1 MKKFVYSWCICIVA
15 GMGIFLA
22 NIGGGYAQSVD
33 SLVVDDVS
41 VYNVSAPKDSVRMNT
56 IQPVP
61 LAAGNMNFEY
71 RFNFYVKPPIN
82 MSYDKANKFTLSVQF
97 EGEAMQV
104 LANNV
109 DLNGISPLFGELF
122 SYRIRANG
130 KRLVKFQ
137 TVSRNKSGYETNE
150 KKMIFN
156 LNDGFWEEFFWDTPC
171 PQTNCPSDFTDT
183 GTGETP
189 KTALH
194 GYIASLTIIKVPRD
208 PVLTTYPDHILSS
221 EGNVLVVTNFS
232 NSYGP
237 VYRFDWA
244 YNYHSSGGSWHNLGR
259 SGDMN
264 IYAYRLEKEEDGT
277 DFLTNIKNKK
287 PLYVRAA
294 NACISEPDN
303 VQTPDYASVVALQLK
318 LDAPQILGYSAEV
331 TPPGCAGGRDGQ
343 VKIPFDRK
351 LHSGEVVQ
359 LTLTNLDDP
368 LGYKPSITLRNEEN
382 FVIFT
387 GLSAGRYEVKY
398 TNGYILNSTIPSY
411 IGDEYRH
418 KAQFTVSDPPKL
430 SLSGLNKTDVHCK
443 GGSDGTITFTPTG
456 GTGDIRAWYTTAA
469 SYPVTRDAVS
479 VVPGLAAAN
488 YTIELRDANDC
499 RMTDAAWKVNIAQ
512 PATGVSL
519 QELSKTDPRGYGL
532 TDGAIEVIARG
543 GTGGFT
549 YSWQKNGQPVS
560 GSGSKQTGLGDGR
573 YKITVKDANYNKVSP
588 VTAVNLAGCQSTVD
602 IELRQ
607 PDLLS
612 VSIGKTGDISCYG
625 LLDGVLRAT
634 ATGGVGGYR
643 YEWYK
648 SVGGSWAK
656 LRYTTAEVS
665 GLDAGVYRAFV
676 FDRNDIKAVSAN
688 YTLTQPDPVRIAF
701 KTAEPACYG
710 GSDGRIEAVVTGGNG
725 GYTYTWPGNPGTSS
739 VIYGEAQNYVVKVKD
754 RKDCRAENNVTIGQ
768 PARLTATAQVVLPA
782 SANASDGKITVS
794 PSGGT
799 PGYHYRWD
807 YRNSVSNPLTGIPAD
822 SVPYQVVVK
831 DAHDCRTELNPRVI
845 YPLGVRLVVKK
856 VISCKGDRDGLLEAM
871 PEGGV
876 SRYYRYQWYQWSNGA
891 FSLISGNGKISQ
903 GVGSGRYQV
912 KVTDSENNTA
922 TAEITITEPPL
933 LQATAQIT
941 LPSSAAGSD
950 GRIAVSPSG
959 GTPGYYY
966 RWDYRN
972 AVSNPLTGI
981 PADSVPYRVVVKDAH
996 DCRIELEPRV
1006 IYPLGVK
1013 LVVKK
1018 VISCKGDRDGLLE
1031 AMPEGGVSRYYRYQW
1046 FKSGNGGF
1054 QEIEGNGKIS
1064 ALLEAGTYRVKVT
1077 DSENNSVTT
1086 DWVLTEPDFLTAV
1099 FTVDIPSGPTVSDGK
1114 ITVFPAGGT
1123 PYTDG
1128 SYRYF
1133 WDYRN
1138 SVSNPLTD
1146 LPADSVPYRV
1156 VVKDAH
1162 QCEIELN
1169 PRILYPLMVGIREKQ
1184 PVSCYGRT
1192 DGRLEALAEGG
1203 VSSIYFYKWYKREND
1218 GFREIAGEESVS
1230 EPLGDGIYR
1239 VEVRDSE
1246 HNQAVSQ
1253 EFIFRQPDSLRLK
1266 FGHLDPLC
1274 KDDRNGWINALVEG
1288 GTEPYHYLWEDK
1300 TDFDA
1305 FNRSNLACG
1314 FYKVTVTDSHGC
1326 QLTGRDTLTEPDS
1339 LLVTHEVRFPSVF
1352 NGTDGTIRLFPKGGT
1367 EPYRYEWTYNHSTDN
1382 PLAGL
1387 AASDTPYE
1395 VTVTDAHGCTVSDT
1409 PRMYNPLIVEIQVRD
1424 SISCY
1429 GRLDGR
1435 LAAVFAGGVGAPHDF
1450 EWFKKD
1456 REGHFRKTG
1465 ANDSILYGVPD
1476 GEYRVS
1482 VRDRSDSLAVSDVF
1496 VFRHPD
1502 SLQLQFRHH
1511 FPLCKHDANG
1521 WTEALADGGTTP
1533 YRYYWEDIDRE
1544 DAALRAGLED
1554 GVYKAVVT
1562 DRRGCVVSATD
1573 TLTEPDSLI
1582 VRHKVDFPSVYGG
1595 DDGMVAVSPEGGTK
1609 PYRYAWDYNHS
1620 VANPLTGLSAMADP
1634 LHVVVTD
1641 AHGCQVVDSVRMYN
1655 PITIELEESGVI
1667 ICSGQTNAELTAH
1680 VKGGAGRPYRFE
1692 WYFVEE
1698 DLLTGFTET
1707 DSLLKSVG
1715 VGTYRVAAF
1724 DSVGNLGWSAD
1735 YTIYSPDSLRLE
1747 FEIGHLPCKYD
1758 RKGWIQAIPLG
1769 GEAPYRLDWFDG
1781 SADTRIEHLEEGRY
1795 EVKLTD
1801 KRGCFVTK
1809 KVKINSPDELLLS
1822 MDYRQPLGWQR
1833 DDGMIWV
1840 TPVGG
1845 TQPYRYEW
1853 HGWEN
1858 DRDTL
1863 EGIPAGN
1870 YTVTVTDSHQC
1881 NKSISATVTEP
1892 SLLEVTVSCVR
1903 IISCY
1908 GVPDGILRATAC
1920 GGVGN
1925 YRYDW
1930 YRLSGRHAD
1939 FIVSGINCEQL
1950 PAGEYKVKVTDG
1962 NGITAWSE
1970 VYRLVQPEL
1979 LQAAVTVSAL
1989 LCKGDTDGKA
1999 GAVVNGGTLPYE
2011 YIWTNGARTGEIDS
2025 LSEGRYLVA
2034 VKDAHGCRTEA
2045 MGTVVSPDALEVS
2058 SKVTDPVC
2066 NGGKGSVVLQI
2077 SGGTGKYRITW
2088 ADGNSRMKREDLPA
2102 GSYPVDVADANGC
2115 LWQGVFELFE
2125 PEQVNVSLG
2134 PERTLCREQEVE
2146 LRPLN
2151 VERITGYKWLKDN
2164 EVFSSQPVIR
2174 VTEAG
2179 TYRLEVVTKKGC
2191 RGNGEVTIGK
2201 SDAEIDANFAMA
2213 SEIEAEDILKVVN
2226 TCLPMP
2232 EYCEWIFPETG
2243 TITIVS
2249 DDRDMAELIFDR
2261 PGEYTIGLRSV
2272 EGKCEELLYKNVSVV
2287 TEGSGQPVT
2296 RGPERVIRDVLVWPN
2311 PSNGHFRVRVKLN
2324 RKSDGL
2330 LRLYALT
2337 GVLLRESK
2345 CRGDESYELSF
2356 NESLPPGIYI
2366 LHLIF
2371 GPEREAVKVAVE

>member
-807 YRNSVSNPLTGIPAD
+807 YRNSVSNPLTGI
-822 SVPYQVVVK
+822 
-831 DAHDCRTELNPRVI
+831 
-845 YPLGVRLVVKK
+845 
-856 VISCKGDRDGLLEAM
+856 
-871 PEGGV
+871 
-876 SRYYRYQWYQWSNGA
+876 
-891 FSLISGNGKISQ
+891 
-903 GVGSGRYQV
+903 
-912 KVTDSENNTA
+912 
-922 TAEITITEPPL
+922 
-933 LQATAQIT
+933 
-941 LPSSAAGSD
+941 
-950 GRIAVSPSG
+950 
-959 GTPGYYY
+959 
-966 RWDYRN
+966 
-972 AVSNPLTGI
+972 
-981 PADSVPYRVVVKDAH
+981 
-996 DCRIELEPRV
+996 
-1006 IYPLGVK
+1006 
-1013 LVVKK
+1013 
-1018 VISCKGDRDGLLE
+1018 
-1031 AMPEGGVSRYYRYQW
+1031 
-1046 FKSGNGGF
+1046 
-1054 QEIEGNGKIS
+1054 
-1064 ALLEAGTYRVKVT
+1064 
-1077 DSENNSVTT
+1077 
-1086 DWVLTEPDFLTAV
+1086 
-1099 FTVDIPSGPTVSDGK
+1099 
-1114 ITVFPAGGT
+1114 
-1123 PYTDG
+1123 
-1128 SYRYF
+1128 
-1133 WDYRN
+1133 
-1138 SVSNPLTD
+1138 
-1146 LPADSVPYRV
+1146 PADSVPYRV

>member
-1 MKKFVYSWCICIVA
+1 MKKFVYSWISLGIWFIIV
-15 GMGIFLA
+15 FQV
-22 NIGGGYAQSVD
+22 NIGRLYAQSSD
-33 SLVVDDVS
+33 SLSVRLMDEIITEYSPDLKNAVDANTQSATPFAANGLNYEIWFDFEIL
-41 VYNVSAPKDSVRMNT
+41 APK
-56 IQPVP
+56 P
-61 LAAGNMNFEY
+61 
-71 RFNFYVKPPIN
+71 
-82 MSYDKANKFTLSVQF
+82 MSYHKDNKFSLYVQF
-97 EGEAMQV
+97 EGESMWVFQG
-104 LANNV
+104 NV
-109 DLNGISPLFGELF
+109 NLNSTSTTVARKLN
-122 SYRIRANG
+122 YRLVTNG
-130 KRLVKFQ
+130 KKLINFK
-137 TVSRNKSGYETNE
+137 TVSRNRSADDKREGTLTVSMNNWAIFGGCSETVAPDDFQKQTPVLFGYNAKLIIKRVPINPVLSSYPADHTLTNE
-150 KKMIFN
+150 NYVSIKTDFS
-156 LNDGFWEEFFWDTPC
+156 NDFLYRWDWYYSYQLTG
-171 PQTNCPSDFTDT
+171 TTWNRLGADVETSVNYYRVGGNNTSDFLD
-183 GTGETP
+183 
-189 KTALH
+189 
-194 GYIASLTIIKVPRD
+194 
-208 PVLTTYPDHILSS
+208 
-221 EGNVLVVTNFS
+221 NVKQKRKMT
-232 NSYGP
+232 
-237 VYRFDWA
+237 
-244 YNYHSSGGSWHNLGR
+244 
-259 SGDMN
+259 
-264 IYAYRLEKEEDGT
+264 
-277 DFLTNIKNKK
+277 
-287 PLYVRAA
+287 VRAGNPCLTGNEKDNSKYA
-294 NACISEPDN
+294 GTLVLDLKIEAPTINAYS
-303 VQTPDYASVVALQLK
+303 VQ
-318 LDAPQILGYSAEV
+318 V
-331 TPPGCAGGRDGQ
+331 TPPKCAGGKDGQ
-343 VKIPFDRK
+343 VKIPFYRK
-351 LHSGEVVQ
+351 LFPDEAEQ

-430 SLSGLNKTDVHCK
+430 SLSGLSKTDVHCK

-456 GTGDIRAWYTTAA
+456 GTGDIRAWYTAAA

-479 VVPGLAAAN
+479 VVPGLTAAN

-532 TDGAIEVIARG
+532 TDGAIEVMAG
-543 GTGGFT
+543 GGRGGFT

-560 GSGSKQTGLGDGR
+560 GSGSKLTGLGDGR

-602 IELRQ
+602 IELHQ

-625 LLDGVLRAT
+625 LLDGILRAT

-665 GLDAGVYRAFV
+665 GLDAGVYRVFV

-688 YTLTQPDPVRIAF
+688 YTLTQPEPVRITF

-725 GYTYTWPGNPGTSS
+725 GYTYIWPGNPGTGS

-754 RKDCRAENNVTIGQ
+754 RKDCRAESNVTIGQ
-768 PARLTATAQVVLPA
+768 PARLTATARVVLPT

-807 YRNSVSNPLTGIPAD
+807 YRNAVSNPLTGIPAD
-822 SVPYQVVVK
+822 SVPYRVVVK
-831 DAHDCRTELNPRVI
+831 DAHDCRTELDPRVI

-876 SRYYRYQWYQWSNGA
+876 SRYYRYQWYRWSNGA
-891 FSLISGNGKISQ
+891 FSPISGNGKVSQ

-959 GTPGYYY
+959 GTPGYHY

-1018 VISCKGDRDGLLE
+1018 VISCKGDHDGLLE

-1046 FKSGNGGF
+1046 FKSGNGSF
-1054 QEIEGNGKIS
+1054 QEIGGNRKIS
-1064 ALLEAGTYRVKVT
+1064 IPLGAGTYRVKVT
-1077 DSENNSVTT
+1077 DSENNSATT
-1086 DWVLTEPDFLTAV
+1086 DWVLTEPDFLTAA
-1099 FTVDIPSGPTVSDGK
+1099 FTVDIPSGPTASDGK

-1138 SVSNPLTD
+1138 SVSNPLTG

-1156 VVKDAH
+1156 VVKDAR

-1169 PRILYPLMVGIREKQ
+1169 PRILYPLMVSIQEKQ

-1192 DGRLEALAEGG
+1192 DGRLEAVAEGG
-1203 VSSIYFYKWYKREND
+1203 VSSVYFYKWYERESD
-1218 GFREIAGEESVS
+1218 GFREIAGEQAVS

-1239 VEVRDSE
+1239 VKVWDSE
-1246 HNQAVSQ
+1246 YNQIVSQ
-1253 EFIFRQPDSLRLK
+1253 EFVFRQPDSLRLK

-1274 KDDRNGWINALVEG
+1274 KDDRNGWIDALVEG

-1300 TDFDA
+1300 TDFNA

-1352 NGTDGTIRLFPKGGT
+1352 NGSDGTIRLFPKGGT
-1367 EPYRYEWTYNHSTDN
+1367 EPYRYEWTYNHLTDN

-1395 VTVTDAHGCTVSDT
+1395 VTVTDAHGCIVIDT

-1450 EWFKKD
+1450 EWFKRD
-1456 REGHFRKTG
+1456 REGHFREIGT
-1465 ANDSILYGVPD
+1465 NDSILYGVAD

-1482 VRDRSDSLAVSDVF
+1482 VRDRSDSLAISDVF

-1544 DAALRAGLED
+1544 DAALRSGLED

-1582 VRHKVDFPSVYGG
+1582 VRHKVDFPSIYGG
-1595 DDGMVAVSPEGGTK
+1595 ADGMVAVSPEGGTK

-1707 DSLLKSVG
+1707 DSLLKFVG

-1724 DSVGNLGWSAD
+1724 DSVGNMGWSAD

-1781 SADTRIEHLEEGRY
+1781 STDTRIEHLEEGRY

-1863 EGIPAGN
+1863 AGIPAGN
-1870 YTVTVTDSHQC
+1870 YTVTVTDSHRC
-1881 NKSISATVTEP
+1881 NKSISGRVTEP
-1892 SLLEVTVSCVR
+1892 PLLEVNVSCTR

-1908 GVPDGILRATAC
+1908 GIPDGILQATAC

-1939 FIVSGINCEQL
+1939 FIVSGINCEQI

-1970 VYRLVQPEL
+1970 VYRLVQPEP

-1989 LCKGDTDGKA
+1989 LCKGDADGKA
-1999 GAVVNGGTLPYE
+1999 GAVVNGGTLPYA
-2011 YIWTNGARTGEIDS
+2011 YTWTNGARTGEIDS

-2045 MGTVVSPDALEVS
+2045 MGTIVSPDALEVS

-2115 LWQGVFELFE
+2115 LWHGEFELFE
-2125 PEQVNVSLG
+2125 PEQINVSLG

-2151 VERITGYKWLKDN
+2151 VEHITGYNWLKDN
-2164 EVFSSQPVIR
+2164 EAFSSQSVIR

-2191 RGNGEVTIGK
+2191 RGSGEVTIGK
-2201 SDAEIDANFAMA
+2201 NDAEIDANFAMA
-2213 SEIEAEDILKVVN
+2213 SEIEAGDILKVVN

-2243 TITIVS
+2243 TIRIVS
-2249 DDRDMAELIFDR
+2249 DDQDMAELIFDR
-2261 PGEYTIGLRSV
+2261 PGEYPIGLRSV
-2272 EGKCEELLYKNVSVV
+2272 EGKCEEFLYKNVSVIA
-2287 TEGSGQPVT
+2287 EGTGQPVT
-2296 RGPERVIRDVLVWPN
+2296 RSPERVIRDVQVWPN
-2311 PSNGHFRVRVKLN
+2311 PSDGHFRVRVILN
-2324 RKSDGL
+2324 RQSDGL

-2337 GVLLRESK
+2337 GVLLRELK
-2345 CRGDESYELSF
+2345 CRGDKSYEFSF
-2356 NESLPPGIYI
+2356 NESLPPGVYI

-2371 GPEREAVKVAVE
+2371 GHEREAVKVAVE

>member
-1 MKKFVYSWCICIVA
+1 MKKFVYSWISLGIWFIIV
-15 GMGIFLA
+15 FQV
-22 NIGGGYAQSVD
+22 NIGRLYAQSSD
-33 SLVVDDVS
+33 SLAVCLTDEIITENSPDLKNPVEA
-41 VYNVSAPKDSVRMNT
+41 NTQSAT
-56 IQPVP
+56 P
-61 LAAGNMNFEY
+61 LAANSLNYEIWFDFEILAP
-71 RFNFYVKPPIN
+71 KP
-82 MSYDKANKFTLSVQF
+82 MSYHKDNKFSLYVQF
-97 EGEAMQV
+97 EGESMWVFQG
-104 LANNV
+104 NV
-109 DLNGISPLFGELF
+109 NLNSTSTTVPRKLN
-122 SYRIRANG
+122 YRLVTNG
-130 KRLVKFQ
+130 KKLINFK
-137 TVSRNKSGYETNE
+137 TVSRNRSADDKREGTLTVSMDNWALFGGCSETVAPDDFQKQTPVLFGYNAKLIIKRVPVNPVLSSYPADHTLTNE
-150 KKMIFN
+150 NYVRIKTDFSDDF
-156 LNDGFWEEFFWDTPC
+156 LYRWDWYYSYQLTENKWDRLGASVEVDVNYYRVGGNS
-171 PQTNCPSDFTDT
+171 TSDFLD
-183 GTGETP
+183 
-189 KTALH
+189 
-194 GYIASLTIIKVPRD
+194 
-208 PVLTTYPDHILSS
+208 
-221 EGNVLVVTNFS
+221 NVKQKRKMT
-232 NSYGP
+232 
-237 VYRFDWA
+237 
-244 YNYHSSGGSWHNLGR
+244 
-259 SGDMN
+259 
-264 IYAYRLEKEEDGT
+264 
-277 DFLTNIKNKK
+277 
-287 PLYVRAA
+287 VRAGNPCLTGNEKDNSKYA
-294 NACISEPDN
+294 GTLVLDLKIEAPTIS
-303 VQTPDYASVVALQLK
+303 A
-318 LDAPQILGYSAEV
+318 YSIQV
-331 TPPGCAGGRDGQ
+331 TPPKCAGGKDGQ
-343 VKIPFDRK
+343 VKIPFYRK
-351 LHSGEVVQ
+351 LFPDEAEQ

-488 YTIELRDANDC
+488 YTVELRDANDC
-499 RMTDAAWKVNIAQ
+499 RMTDAAWKINIAQ

-560 GSGSKQTGLGDGR
+560 GSGSKLTGLGDGR

-822 SVPYQVVVK
+822 SVPYRVVVK

-891 FSLISGNGKISQ
+891 FSLISGNGKVSQ

-1064 ALLEAGTYRVKVT
+1064 APLEAGTYRVKVT

-1288 GTEPYHYLWEDK
+1288 GTEPYNYLWEDK

-1465 ANDSILYGVPD
+1465 TNDSILYGVAD

-1544 DAALRAGLED
+1544 DAALRSGLED

-1758 RKGWIQAIPLG
+1758 RKGWIQAIPFG

-2164 EVFSSQPVIR
+2164 EAFSSQPVIR

-2272 EGKCEELLYKNVSVV
+2272 EGKCEEFLYKNVSVV

>member
-822 SVPYQVVVK
+822 SVPYRVVVK

-1064 ALLEAGTYRVKVT
+1064 APLEAGTYRVKVT

-2324 RKSDGL
+2324 RNRTVCCGFM
-2330 LRLYALT
+2330 R
-2337 GVLLRESK
+2337 
-2345 CRGDESYELSF
+2345 
-2356 NESLPPGIYI
+2356 
-2366 LHLIF
+2366 
-2371 GPEREAVKVAVE
+2371 